1 MNFEQYLKQRNEL
14 INAAET
20 LIGEGKLEESQ
31 AKMDEVKNL
40 DEKWEEI
47 KVANANLEALKDDK
61 QVVNLENKTESV
73 AGGKVVGNIEVNQV
87 KNEDEVYVDAWAKH
101 LMNQD
106 MTQDERNVFAKVNN
120 LSNEF
125 THTTVN
131 TPTLI
136 PETEIGRASCRER
149 M

>member
-1 MNFEQYLKQRNEL
+1 MNEEIYQY
-14 INAAET
+14 
-20 LIGEGKLEESQ
+20 
-31 AKMDEVKNL
+31 VK
-40 DEKWEEI
+40 KEEI
-47 KVANANLEALKDDK
+47 KVAKSNIDALKDEK

-73 AGGKVVGNIEVNQV
+73 ACGKVVGNIEVNQV

-101 LMNQD
+101 LMNQE
-106 MTQDERNVFAKVNN
+106 MTQDDRNVFAKVNN